1 MASRRRCETLTA
13 TSTSRRGGAVGG
25 ELAQTSSSKTSVSLA
40 TTGSDSEP
48 TGLRQAEEGRVSP
61 TAGGRRR
68 VLRGPTASRYFLRS
82 TQIPTCAGVSGAGP
96 GLRPATSSTKATAS
110 ETRSRLRSSNRAE
123 RQTSGESGSSR
134 RASQKRG
141 KKIQD
146 PKQRLPPRMK
156 RKEVKDRL
164 LNPRETQRFGTWNV
178 RTLRG
183 TGKPELLAN
192 EMKRYKLSIVAVTET
207 HLAGEG
213 EMPLDEEG
221 KYIILFS
228 GRQDGQNVEGVG
240 LALSS
245 QAQAAMRHHQSISPR
260 IMTAE
265 FLTQVGPLMIV
276 VVYAPTDRAS
286 NEEKDK
292 FYEDLNCVVSR
303 GHGHVMV
310 MGDFNASVS
319 DKLHGVVGPYG
330 LGSRASENGERLVSF
345 ACVNGL
351 CVTNTFFPH
360 KRIHQATWY
369 PPDPSRAPSLKD
381 YILVKPRLMAS
392 VLDTRVF
399 RGADIDS
406 DHRLVVTSIRLK
418 LQQKRKEKRGRC
430 FDVKLLQEGSTKAD
444 FLNTF
449 TKCFDTRKREG
460 SVGERWNELKQSIME
475 SAEEHLQCKRRKQKI
490 WMSDDTL
497 HLVDMKRKAYNR
509 WHECRTDVERQR
521 EYRSLR
527 LAVRK
532 AVRKDRE
539 AWLNAVMEE
548 MEDSLKR
555 HRQGDFFRKLRDLNA
570 SRVKPTSTI
579 WDERG
584 HPIQT
589 SEERLSRWKRHF
601 EGVLNVPN
609 TVAAEVIANVED
621 LATTDTT
628 EVTREE
634 GRRQ

>member
-1 MASRRRCETLTA
+1 MC
-13 TSTSRRGGAVGG
+13 V
-25 ELAQTSSSKTSVSLA
+25 VCVCV
-40 TTGSDSEP
+40 
-48 TGLRQAEEGRVSP
+48 RVCCVCVCVCVCCVCVCACVLCVCVCVVCVCVA
-61 TAGGRRR
+61 TAG
-68 VLRGPTASRYFLRS
+68 
-82 TQIPTCAGVSGAGP
+82 
-96 GLRPATSSTKATAS
+96 

-123 RQTSGESGSSR
+123 RQTSGASGSSR

-146 PKQRLPPRMK
+146 PKQPLPPRMK

-351 CVTNTFFPH
+351 CVANTFFPH

-399 RGADIDS
+399 RGADID
-406 DHRLVVTSIRLK
+406 VTTNK
-418 LQQKRKEKRGRC
+418 TEAAA
-430 FDVKLLQEGSTKAD
+430 KA
-444 FLNTF
+444 
-449 TKCFDTRKREG
+449 KG
-460 SVGERWNELKQSIME
+460 
-475 SAEEHLQCKRRKQKI
+475 
-490 WMSDDTL
+490 
-497 HLVDMKRKAYNR
+497 KAGKM
-509 WHECRTDVERQR
+509 
-521 EYRSLR
+521 L
-527 LAVRK
+527 
-532 AVRKDRE
+532 
-539 AWLNAVMEE
+539 
-548 MEDSLKR
+548 
-555 HRQGDFFRKLRDLNA
+555 
-570 SRVKPTSTI
+570 
-579 WDERG
+579 
-584 HPIQT
+584 
-589 SEERLSRWKRHF
+589 
-601 EGVLNVPN
+601 
-609 TVAAEVIANVED
+609 
-621 LATTDTT
+621 
-628 EVTREE
+628 
-634 GRRQ
+634 